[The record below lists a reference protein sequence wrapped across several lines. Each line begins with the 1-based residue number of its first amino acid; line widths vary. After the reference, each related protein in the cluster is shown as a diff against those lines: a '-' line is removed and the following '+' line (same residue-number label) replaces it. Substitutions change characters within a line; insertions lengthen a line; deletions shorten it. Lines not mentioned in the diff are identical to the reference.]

1 MDFRAPQIKKKK
13 KMIVFGYLLVGDD
26 GVKEEEESR
35 VIHLGARS
43 DRGQL
48 WEGWYIVAGDKFGVT
63 VGSQWGH
70 SGAQQ
75 AGGSLDLRPWGKI
88 WHEDKLISH
97 QYGNVTPGRVWE

>member
-1 MDFRAPQIKKKK
+1 MDFRAPQIKKKKKK

-63 VGSQWGH
+63 VGSQWGP
-70 SGAQQ
+70 
-75 AGGSLDLRPWGKI
+75 AGWRIPGSEALGENLA
-88 WHEDKLISH
+88 
-97 QYGNVTPGRVWE
+97 